1 MTFIRLS
8 ACVWIL
14 QLKSTVGCQI
24 STLILSGVVGTLQK
38 YLLYAQVSIPVVE
51 YAITV
56 IYLLLVASLV
66 VASYIC
72 HKLES
77 GGWAADIKCVN
88 RSHGH

>member
-1 MTFIRLS
+1 VTFIRLS

-56 IYLLLVASLV
+56 IYLLLVARNL
-66 VASYIC
+66 IMFFGFETDR
-72 HKLES
+72 LI
-77 GGWAADIKCVN
+77 G
-88 RSHGH
+88 R